1 MASQLELA
9 EQLYELVEERMEYDD
24 DIKYYISEMKD
35 LNRWNIDLK
44 GYIYSGG
51 EDISAFVIDVKNP
64 TQGSIVESSL
74 EYGETILDFIIW
86 NLMVRDGVAAD
97 GGFSEKTS
105 ELIEVLILNGAKS
118 SKDVYNKWLSEEEF
132 YRVLEDDWLFAEYNK
147 IKGYLKEMIDREEKR
162 VANETQ
168 KAYQR
173 LSQVKSVKYP
183 STYSE
188 NTRYVPAINE
198 MISMLLSEI
207 PHSVDVD
214 RRRELEE
221 TLEETVNKEISEYLG
236 DMEKY
241 GGKRKK
247 NKRTAKKSHRK
258 SKKRTSRKPRKRT
271 RKGRR

>member
-1 MASQLELA
+1 MASQLGLA
-9 EQLYELVEERMEYDD
+9 EQLYKLVEERMEYDD

-64 TQGSIVESSL
+64 TQSSIVESSL
-74 EYGETILDFIIW
+74 EYGETILYFIIW
-86 NLMVRDGVAAD
+86 NLVKYGVAR
-97 GGFSEKTS
+97 GGSLSEKTS
-105 ELIEVLILNGAKS
+105 ELIEVLIFNGAKS
-118 SKDVYNKWLSEEEF
+118 SKDVYNQWLGEEEF
-132 YRVLEDDWLFAEYNK
+132 YRHARLGWFFAEYNK
-147 IKGYLKEMIDREEKR
+147 IKGYLKEMEEKR

-188 NTRYVPAINE
+188 NTRYVPAIND
-198 MISMLLSEI
+198 MILMLLSEI

-221 TLEETVNKEISEYLG
+221 KLEETVNREISLYLKDISPDPLSIE
-236 DMEKY
+236 DMEIY

-247 NKRTAKKSHRK
+247 KI
-258 SKKRTSRKPRKRT
+258 
-271 RKGRR
+271 GRASCRERV

>member
-24 DIKYYISEMKD
+24 DIKSYISEIKD
-35 LNRWNIDLK
+35 LNRWNINLED
-44 GYIYSGG
+44 YIYSGG

>member
-24 DIKYYISEMKD
+24 DIKSYISEIKD
-35 LNRWNIDLK
+35 LNRWNINLED
-44 GYIYSGG
+44 YIYSGG

-118 SKDVYNKWLSEEEF
+118 SKDVYNKWLGEEEF
-132 YRVLEDDWLFAEYNK
+132 YRDLEDDWLFAEYNK

>member
-35 LNRWNIDLK
+35 LNRWNINLED
-44 GYIYSGG
+44 YIYSGG